1 MRHRVYSAGHI
12 NNKIT
17 EITMHLLD
25 SRGLKQLF
33 AGAMCCSALW
43 QPAHAA
49 WPNDKPVEVVVGFA
63 AGGGTDLLA
72 RKVTHFM
79 QKPLGEKAQ
88 FIVIN
93 KPGAGG
99 EIATGYV
106 ARAAADG
113 YTVAVVN
120 MPGFL
125 YLPMSKKSQYKTEDF
140 RLVARIVD
148 DPTVLIVRSDSKYNS
163 LASILDALKRE
174 PGSVSFGNNG
184 IGTNSEIAAKLIS
197 KQAKVKLNEVPYKG
211 TAAQRTD
218 LLGGF
223 VDVAVVSASEV
234 PELHNGKTAEYKA
247 IAQLSKTRI
256 KALSQVPTAIESGV
270 PVTMSSERG
279 FAVHKGVPVHVA
291 QQLQKAIETVVR
303 DPQFAAANPG
313 DAPVFAYLPG
323 PQWNASLNQTRKLLQ
338 DVLASQPK

>member
-1 MRHRVYSAGHI
+1 MNRVNRKSIRQIVVSAILG
-12 NNKIT
+12 T
-17 EITMHLLD
+17 A
-25 SRGLKQLF
+25 F
-33 AGAMCCSALW
+33 Y
-43 QPAHAA
+43 QPAYAA

-72 RKVTHFM
+72 RKITRFM
-79 QKPLGEKAQ
+79 QKPLGEKTQ
-88 FIVIN
+88 FIVMN

-113 YTVAVVN
+113 YSIAVVN

-125 YLPMSKKSQYKTEDF
+125 YVPMSKKSQYKSEDF

-148 DPTVLIVRSDSKYNS
+148 DPTVLIVRSDSKYTN
-163 LASILDALKRE
+163 LASVLAALKRQ

-197 KQAKVKLNEVPYKG
+197 KQTGLSLNEVPYKG

-223 VDVAVVSASEV
+223 IDIAVVSASEV
-234 PELHNGKTAEYKA
+234 PELHHGKTAEYRA
-247 IAQLSKTRI
+247 IAQLSRTRI
-256 KALSQVPTAIESGV
+256 KALPQVPTAIESGLQ
-270 PVTMSSERG
+270 VTMSSERG
-279 FAVHKGVPVHVA
+279 FAVHKNVPLNITL
-291 QQLQKAIETVVR
+291 QLQKAVETVVR
-303 DPQFAAANPG
+303 DPEFSIANPG

-323 PQWNASLNQTRKLLQ
+323 AQWNNSLNQTRKLLQ
-338 DVLASQPK
+338 EVLADKQK

>member
-1 MRHRVYSAGHI
+1 M
-12 NNKIT
+12 N
-17 EITMHLLD
+17 LLD
-25 SRGLKQLF
+25 SKRIKHIC
-33 AGAMCCSALW
+33 AGALVGAALW

-72 RKVTHFM
+72 RKVSHFLK
-79 QKPLGEKAQ
+79 KPLGAKAE

-99 EIATGYV
+99 EIASGYV
-106 ARAAADG
+106 SRAAADG

-125 YLPMSKKSQYKTEDF
+125 YVPMSKKSQYKPEDF
-140 RLVARIVD
+140 RLVARLVD
-148 DPTVLIVRSDSKYNS
+148 DPTVLVVRSDSKFTN
-163 LASILDALKRE
+163 LASVLDALKRE

-184 IGTNSEIAAKLIS
+184 IGTNSELAAKLIG
-197 KQAKVKLNEVPYKG
+197 KQANLKLNEVAYKG

-234 PELHNGKTAEYKA
+234 PELHHGKAGPFRV
-247 IAQLSKTRI
+247 IAQLSKTRL
-256 KALSQVPTAIESGV
+256 KALSQVPTAIESGL
-270 PVTMSSERG
+270 PVTMTSERG
-279 FAVHKGVPVHVA
+279 FAVHKDVPANIA
-291 QQLQKAIETVVR
+291 QQLQKAIETVVS

-323 PQWNASLNQTRKLLQ
+323 AQWNESLNQTRKLLHE
-338 DVLASQPK
+338 VLGTPSK